1 TSPVFLS
8 TIFSVYQSPMNTCM
22 VKPSKLLTCFQWG
35 ALMVVE
41 MRKISTLILGGFGKG
56 ALMIFGLTI
65 YSLLGLGVVVEFL
78 RNDSLSI
85 TSSSD
90 SDTGSER

>member
-1 TSPVFLS
+1 MSLPMFAIRFSFPSIFVLLS
-8 TIFSVYQSPMNTCM
+8 LINSLADSLRLHKSSFVL
-22 VKPSKLLTCFQWG
+22 VG
-35 ALMVVE
+35 A
-41 MRKISTLILGGFGKG
+41 FGKG

-90 SDTGSER
+90 SDTDSER

>member
-1 TSPVFLS
+1 
-8 TIFSVYQSPMNTCM
+8 M

-35 ALMVVE
+35 GCLD
-41 MRKISTLILGGFGKG
+41 GGRSVQGGLGKG

-78 RNDSLSI
+78 RDDSLSI

-90 SDTGSER
+90 SDTDSERLKSMAMCNF